1 MENDYWEPAL
11 IGPDLKP
18 MVKNQSV
25 VPVSASGV
33 VKNSGAD
40 DIELLCKSN
49 IPAMWEKAIALGLQ
63 SEKPSEVLSI
73 LKEMLDRTY
82 GKATEKVETE
92 VTHKYVIMGVQEAV
106 DAESWKRDVIDG

>member
-1 MENDYWEPAL
+1 MEEWKPNI

-18 MVKNQSV
+18 RVEMTTQATSV
-25 VPVSASGV
+25 SL

-40 DIELLCKSN
+40 SIDLLCKSN
-49 IPAMWEKAIALGLQ
+49 IPAMWEKAISLGLQ
-63 SEKPSEVLSI
+63 SDKPAEVLAI

-92 VTHKYVIMGVQEAV
+92 VTHKYVIMGVEEST
-106 DAESWKRDVIDG
+106 DAEAWRKDVIDNG

>member
-1 MENDYWEPAL
+1 MAEEWKPNI

-18 MVKNQSV
+18 RSEM
-25 VPVSASGV
+25 PVQATSTSL

-40 DIELLCKSN
+40 SIDLLCKSN

-63 SEKPSEVLSI
+63 SEKPAEVLAI

-92 VTHKYVIMGVQEAV
+92 VTHRYVIMGVEASK
-106 DAESWKRDVIDG
+106 DADSWRREVLEHDG